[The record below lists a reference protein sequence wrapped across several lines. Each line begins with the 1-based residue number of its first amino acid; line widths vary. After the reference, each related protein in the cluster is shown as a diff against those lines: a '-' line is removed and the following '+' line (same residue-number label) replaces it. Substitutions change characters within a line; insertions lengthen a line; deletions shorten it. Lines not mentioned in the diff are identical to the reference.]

1 MSDPTPRSRSILEF
15 SVIFAVIGSV
25 SWFGLDR
32 LRELQELGE
41 KTAVEMT
48 IRNVQTGLRYAMAG
62 HLARGEDVRIS
73 EMAGSNPVQWLE
85 MPPVGY
91 QGECPVP
98 MQLPAGGWCFDAK
111 QRELVYRPAV
121 ERNLKI
127 DGGGQT
133 LRWSIKPLDG
143 SRETGQVERVGVRSV
158 ILYRWFEPGGA

>member
-1 MSDPTPRSRSILEF
+1 MNDPTPRSRSILEF
-15 SVIFAVIGSV
+15 TVIFAVIGSV

-85 MPPVGY
+85 KPPAGY
-91 QGECPVP
+91 QGECPAP
-98 MQLPAGGWCFDAK
+98 MQLPGGGWCFEAK

-143 SRETGQVERVGVRSV
+143 SRGTGQVERVGVRSV
-158 ILYRWFEPGGA
+158 TLYRWFEPGGA